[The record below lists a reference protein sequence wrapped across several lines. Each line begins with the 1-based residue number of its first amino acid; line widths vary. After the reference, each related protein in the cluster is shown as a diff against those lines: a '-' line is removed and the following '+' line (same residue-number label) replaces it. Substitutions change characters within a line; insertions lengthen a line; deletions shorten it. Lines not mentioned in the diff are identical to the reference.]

1 MNIIMMIEAKQVID
15 LAKQGIQEAD
25 EAIQL
30 CSMEL
35 DQPLPPAEADEIVAD
50 MMILVGHRNTCQQ
63 ALKAARAFIQKNKFI
78 LN

>member
-1 MNIIMMIEAKQVID
+1 MNIIMMIEAKQVIE
-15 LAKQGIQEAD
+15 LAKEGIQEAD

-35 DQPLPPAEADEIVAD
+35 DQPLPPDEADEIVAD
-50 MMILVGHRNTCQQ
+50 MMVLVGHRATCQQ
-63 ALKAARAFIQKNKFI
+63 ALKAARAFVKKNKFI

>member
-1 MNIIMMIEAKQVID
+1 MIEAKQVID

-50 MMILVGHRNTCQQ
+50 MMILVSHRATCQQ
-63 ALKAARAFIQKNKFI
+63 ALKVARAFIKKNKFI

>member
-1 MNIIMMIEAKQVID
+1 MNIIMMIEAKEVIS

-35 DQPLPPAEADEIVAD
+35 DQPLPLDEADEIVAD
-50 MMILVGHRNTCQQ
+50 MMVLVDHRNTCKK
-63 ALKAARAFIQKNKFI
+63 ALAAARAFIKKNKFI